1 MDDKLKL
8 LSKMTHDLRNPLGV
22 VLAYSQLLERAL
34 AQTDG
39 ADPRMVR
46 QVQGVLKAAQRME
59 ELIETYSVTIKSQ
72 AQAPVAAEAVS
83 AATQA
88 PVIAPN
94 SL

>member
-34 AQTDG
+34 TQTEG

-59 ELIETYSVTIKSQ
+59 ELIETYSTTIKQSQ
-72 AQAPVAAEAVS
+72 TGAPSKADSVSS
-83 AATQA
+83 AATVSA
-88 PVIAPN
+88 PS